1 MSKVSIST
9 LERAQKIDAP
19 AGTQGGV
26 DSLEFFS
33 RPSDPI
39 RLQCHQM
46 KPRSMFEVVG
56 QPNDRL
62 VYVWKGSVESS
73 GRALITGSS
82 AIVEF
87 GARLRLSANANTAS
101 LLIFNLSERRPGD
114 REGGHVHL
122 LPSEKVSRTPCF
134 RGNAGI
140 GGGLHADARCPTCRV
155 WLHEQVYDSADKETA
170 THSHSEDEIIFVTRG
185 GLRLGNRTY
194 GPGTAFAIAAHVK
207 YGFHSGP
214 DGLQFIN
221 FRGSS
226 PTYTSADGSMVL
238 DEGELWRS
246 TLGAPAY
253 L

>member
-1 MSKVSIST
+1 MSKVSIT
-9 LERAQKIDAP
+9 TFERARKIEAP
-19 AGTQGGV
+19 VGTQGSVG
-26 DSLEFFS
+26 SRGFFS
-33 RPSDPI
+33 KPSDPI
-39 RLQCHQM
+39 ELQCHEM
-46 KPRSMFEVVG
+46 KPQSAFEVTG

-62 VYVWKGSVESS
+62 IYVWKGSVEA
-73 GRALITGSS
+73 GDGTLIARSS

-87 GARLRLSANANTAS
+87 GARLSANADTAT
-101 LLIFNLSERRPGD
+101 LLIFNISQRRSSD

-122 LPSEKVSRTPCF
+122 LPSEKVSRTMCF
-134 RGNAGI
+134 RGNPGV
-140 GGGLHADARCPTCRV
+140 GGGLHADACCPTCRV
-155 WLHEQVYDSADKETA
+155 WLHEQAYDSADKETA
-170 THSHSEDEIIFVTRG
+170 THSHSEDEIIFVTSG
-185 GLRLGNRTY
+185 GLRLGNRIH
-194 GPGTAFAIAAHVK
+194 GPGTALAIAANVK

-238 DEGELWRS
+238 DEAELWRS